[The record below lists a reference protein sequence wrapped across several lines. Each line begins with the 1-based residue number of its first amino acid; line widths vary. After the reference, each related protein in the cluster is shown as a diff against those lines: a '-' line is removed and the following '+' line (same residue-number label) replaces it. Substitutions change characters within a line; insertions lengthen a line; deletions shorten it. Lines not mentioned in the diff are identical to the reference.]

1 MRKIII
7 LLFIATFSFVYANVT
22 EATKEFTYV
31 KVYNAHEF
39 DVAMSKEKKDVADIA
54 DEAKESIVQVTCY
67 Q

>member
-7 LLFIATFSFVYANVT
+7 LLFIATFSLIYANVA
-22 EATKEFTYV
+22 EATKDFTNV

-39 DVAMSKEKKDVADIA
+39 DVAMSKDKKYVADIA
-54 DEAKESIVQVTCY
+54 DEAKGSIVQVICY